1 MDNAAGTMGTGSLPA
16 SPDETVQQVETERI
30 GGPHQSYEKF
40 STPGG
45 GMAFSF
51 SSYSDPTRPMPKAP
65 VAATWICLALAWL
78 ALGSKIPFTVL
89 VGLPFNLA
97 ALFLATVSLGR
108 GSVFTG
114 FSVLLLGTV
123 GSLFVYLVGLFR
135 FLVML

>member
-1 MDNAAGTMGTGSLPA
+1 MDNAAGSMETGSLP
-16 SPDETVQQVETERI
+16 SMPDDSVQQVETERI
-30 GGPHQSYEKF
+30 GGPQFTYEKF

-45 GMAFSF
+45 GMAFGF
-51 SSYSDPTRPMPKAP
+51 SSYSDGSRPLPKAP

-89 VGLPFNLA
+89 IGLPFNIA

-108 GSVFTG
+108 GSMFTG

-123 GSLFVYLVGLFR
+123 GSIVVYLVGLFR